1 MALFGESH
9 TLIYAILGGVIPA
22 LVWLWFWLREDT
34 HPEPIGLII
43 AAFIIGALS
52 VMFVVPLQK
61 YASTLFT
68 SHREIIVAWASIEE
82 IIKFIVVAVVAL
94 GTRYMKEPI
103 DFPIYFITVALG
115 FAAFENILFIIKPL
129 NAGNMLV
136 GFLTG
141 NLRFLGSTLLHA
153 MASAIIGIGI
163 GLAWDGTF
171 IKKSFF
177 AILGLIG
184 AISLH
189 SVFNFFIMDN
199 AQENFLT
206 VFGFLWVFT
215 IINMLLFEKLR
226 RMGQSLEKVSPVTN

>member
-1 MALFGESH
+1 MAIFGESH

-226 RMGQSLEKVSPVTN
+226 RMGQSLEKMSPVTN

>member
-199 AQENFLT
+199 TQENFLT

>member
-1 MALFGESH
+1 MAIFGESH

-68 SHREIIVAWASIEE
+68 SHREIIVAWVSIEE

>member
-1 MALFGESH
+1 MAIFGESH

-82 IIKFIVVAVVAL
+82 IIKFIIVAVVAL

-226 RMGQSLEKVSPVTN
+226 RMGQSSTVSSPVTN

>member
-1 MALFGESH
+1 MAIFGESH

-34 HPEPIGLII
+34 HPEPLGLII

-68 SHREIIVAWASIEE
+68 SHREIIVAWVSIEE

-199 AQENFLT
+199 TQENFLT

>member
-1 MALFGESH
+1 
-9 TLIYAILGGVIPA
+9 
-22 LVWLWFWLREDT
+22 
-34 HPEPIGLII
+34 
-43 AAFIIGALS
+43 
-52 VMFVVPLQK
+52 MFVIPLQK

-94 GTRYMKEPI
+94 GTRYMEGAYR
-103 DFPIYFITVALG
+103 FPIYFITVALG

-171 IKKSFF
+171 IKKSFLQF
-177 AILGLIG
+177 SDLSEQFPCIVCLI
-184 AISLH
+184 
-189 SVFNFFIMDN
+189 
-199 AQENFLT
+199 FL
-206 VFGFLWVFT
+206 
-215 IINMLLFEKLR
+215 
-226 RMGQSLEKVSPVTN
+226 

>member
-1 MALFGESH
+1 MAIFGESH

-68 SHREIIVAWASIEE
+68 SHREIIVAWVSIEE

-199 AQENFLT
+199 TQENFLT

>member
-1 MALFGESH
+1 MAIFGESH

-22 LVWLWFWLREDT
+22 LIWLWFWLREDT

-52 VMFVVPLQK
+52 VMFVIPLQK

-226 RMGQSLEKVSPVTN
+226 RMGQSSTVSSPVTN

>member
-141 NLRFLGSTLLHA
+141 NLRFLGSTF
-153 MASAIIGIGI
+153 
-163 GLAWDGTF
+163 W
-171 IKKSFF
+171 
-177 AILGLIG
+177 
-184 AISLH
+184 
-189 SVFNFFIMDN
+189 
-199 AQENFLT
+199 
-206 VFGFLWVFT
+206 
-215 IINMLLFEKLR
+215 LF
-226 RMGQSLEKVSPVTN
+226 

>member
-1 MALFGESH
+1 MALFGESN

-43 AAFIIGALS
+43 ASFIIGALS

-68 SHREIIVAWASIEE
+68 SHREIIVVWASIEE

>member
-1 MALFGESH
+1 MAIFGESH
-9 TLIYAILGGVIPA
+9 TLAYAILGGVIPA
-22 LVWLWFWLREDT
+22 LIWLWFWLREDT
-34 HPEPIGLII
+34 HSEPIGLIL
-43 AAFIIGALS
+43 AAFILGALS
-52 VMFVVPLQK
+52 VMFVVPVQK

-68 SHREIIVAWASIEE
+68 KHHEIIIVWASIEE
-82 IIKFIVVAVVAL
+82 LIKLIVVALVAL

-115 FAAFENILFIIKPL
+115 FAAYENVLFIIKPL
-129 NAGNMLV
+129 MAGNMMV

-163 GLAWDGTF
+163 GLAWGGSF
-171 IKKSFF
+171 GKKFF
-177 AILGLIG
+177 FGILGLVG
-184 AISLH
+184 AIALH

-226 RMGQSLEKVSPVTN
+226 RMGQSLETVSPVTY

>member
-1 MALFGESH
+1 MAIFGESH

>member
-1 MALFGESH
+1 MAIFGESH

-226 RMGQSLEKVSPVTN
+226 RMGQSSTVSSPVTN